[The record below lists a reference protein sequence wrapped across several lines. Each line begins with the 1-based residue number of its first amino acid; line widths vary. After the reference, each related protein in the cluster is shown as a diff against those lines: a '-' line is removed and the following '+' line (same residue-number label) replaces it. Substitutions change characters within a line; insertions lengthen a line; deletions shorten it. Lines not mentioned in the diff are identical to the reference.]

1 MLILAWFLV
10 PVPGDVHFTH
20 NSYSVFRKKVI
31 LFIFCTCVLTMS
43 WRTEKSKMPLSL
55 LYYIKQ
61 IVSTLQAQSMTFLF
75 STLYPGLVFS
85 TWYVKMKI
93 QRWTLELKTNKQ
105 TKTAKTKQNH
115 QSSPRK
121 PHRWNFYLFTILYT
135 VLILICI
142 MGFCLKIKIWPL
154 RIPVV
159 FVSNCSASHMLM
171 ALKRFFSVRY
181 LDSLHSQ

>member
-31 LFIFCTCVLTMS
+31 LFIFCTCVLTIS

-105 TKTAKTKQNH
+105 KLPKQNKTTKVL
-115 QSSPRK
+115 QENPTDETSICSQFCILC
-121 PHRWNFYLFTILYT
+121 WYLFASWAF
-135 VLILICI
+135 VLKSRFGLLEYLWSLSQI
-142 MGFCLKIKIWPL
+142 
-154 RIPVV
+154 VV
-159 FVSNCSASHMLM
+159 LATCWWL
-171 ALKRFFSVRY
+171 
-181 LDSLHSQ
+181 